1 MAPATFANLCK
12 AAKIALPSA
21 ADRIQFLTDAGI
33 KPPANAP
40 SKELIE
46 RCATLA
52 WSRDSLANTIDPET
66 WPTTLDPVLLPV
78 LLALYAV
85 PPHRG
90 AAPAPSDYRRLAD
103 VIETWIPA
111 GQPGAPPPQ
120 PAAAAPLAQGALIN
134 ISRPAGPAAAPPA
147 AAAAAQ
153 QPPTPAP
160 NPTSAALGKRAF
172 LLGHTELAQ
181 VLPAQVYWAL
191 DLTANMSQEKRAKLH
206 NSLRGSDLYSMLDN
220 TTSAVF
226 GHHTILVLA
235 DGQHFDAGKRGLALA
250 GAGRSASAS
259 TASAASLTES
269 CSRDTHLRTLQSQWN
284 DMRTCFGGPAE
295 LSSTHV
301 NHLWMGVT
309 FVMTHRAARAME
321 WLVPEVELA
330 CRQQLTDLTAY
341 RASVAAVIARVS
353 SAYTSGD
360 VARAVNRAYL
370 LFFLPFWWEHVL
382 LRGALAPEDLE
393 REARALLQQTPDLA
407 LPAPTPPPP
416 PTPPPAP
423 LPPPAYHAPPA
434 HPWPPLQPYYQQPT
448 PAPGPTNYA
457 PPPPA
462 AAYPPPQPTPPPRN
476 APQPG
481 ARPPGFCGK
490 TLSPLICGNNFG
502 ATISTNLRL
511 CHCAISRAFP
521 GRTHYPFEC
530 PLRYYSHHGRCPG
543 WTAAGTRVPGAW
555 AGDDIT
561 TATQAEWR
569 AFQPTLSSANAAG
582 PTEVTF

>member
-12 AAKIALPSA
+12 TAKVALPSP

-40 SKELIE
+40 AKELIE

-52 WSRDSLANTIDPET
+52 WSRDSLANTIDPDT

-120 PAAAAPLAQGALIN
+120 PAAPAPPAPGHLIN
-134 ISRPAGPAAAPPA
+134 IARPAGPAAPPA
-147 AAAAAQ
+147 AAAAAPQ

-160 NPTSAALGKRAF
+160 NPTPGSLGKRTF
-172 LLGHTELAQ
+172 LLGHAELAQ

-206 NSLRGSDLYSMLDN
+206 NSLSGSNLYAMLDN

-226 GHHTILVLA
+226 GHHTILALA
-235 DGQHFDAGKRGLALA
+235 EGQHFDASKRGLALA
-250 GAGRSASAS
+250 GAGRSASSS

-269 CSRDTHLRTLQSQWN
+269 CSRDTHLRTLQTQWN
-284 DMRTCFGGPAE
+284 DMRLNFAGPWE

-301 NHLWMGVT
+301 NHLWMGVI
-309 FVMTHRAARAME
+309 FVMTHRAARALE
-321 WLVPEVELA
+321 WAVPEVELA
-330 CRQQLTDLTAY
+330 CRQQLADLTAY

-353 SAYTSGD
+353 SAYSGGD
-360 VARAVNRAYL
+360 VARSVNRTYL

-382 LRGALAPEDLE
+382 LRGALAPDVLE
-393 REARALLQQTPDLA
+393 KEAKALLHPVPPEPELVH
-407 LPAPTPPPP
+407 PAPVP
-416 PTPPPAP
+416 PTPTSPPEHPLHHYYAP
-423 LPPPAYHAPPA
+423 PTDPTWTLPPYFHHA
-434 HPWPPLQPYYQQPT
+434 PT
-448 PAPGPTNYA
+448 PAPGAGQYA
-457 PPPPA
+457 PPAPA
-462 AAYPPPQPTPPPRN
+462 AAYPTSPDYQHYTPAPDPAWMLPPQYYPAMSPAAGASPYTQHVYGPYTQHVSYGQSARHPSPPPSPTPCTPSVSAFR
-476 APQPG
+476 G
-481 ARPPGFCGK
+481 RSE
-490 TLSPLICGNNFG
+490 SP
-502 ATISTNLRL
+502 
-511 CHCAISRAFP
+511 
-521 GRTHYPFEC
+521 
-530 PLRYYSHHGRCPG
+530 
-543 WTAAGTRVPGAW
+543 
-555 AGDDIT
+555 
-561 TATQAEWR
+561 
-569 AFQPTLSSANAAG
+569 SS
-582 PTEVTF
+582 P